1 MYTLIVVSDG
11 SRCKGAN
18 RWEQDARP
26 HPGTVHGD
34 FSLGLG
40 GSRQSF
46 FILQNG
52 KKRTAGLCFY
62 LLTRSMSLSS
72 LNFRI
77 SLLDA
82 VRQHRWAS
90 DIWNNGIVFLLRC
103 LCVHDKDSGGRKRAV
118 QRQSEM
124 GWPCHS
130 MLGK

>member
-18 RWEQDARP
+18 GWEQDTQP
-26 HPGTVHGD
+26 HPGPVHGD

-40 GSRQSF
+40 GSSQSF
-46 FILQNG
+46 GFLSSKMEERGQRIYE
-52 KKRTAGLCFY
+52 T
-62 LLTRSMSLSS
+62 LSS

-77 SLLDA
+77 SLPDA
-82 VRQHRWAS
+82 MRQHRWAS
-90 DIWNNGIVFLLRC
+90 DVWNNGTVFLLQC
-103 LCVHDKDSGGRKRAV
+103 LCVHDKDNGGRKRAT